1 MNIGRA
7 FFAGVRRVLGAKRY
21 LFLVYLINFC
31 FALIMAI
38 ALAAAIEGS
47 LGSSLA
53 ADNLRDGFDPH
64 WYQGFSAQATG
75 LAATFNPSVVG
86 IGAVFNG
93 LDTFVQG
100 NLFGGYGLIV
110 GAGVLYM
117 VLWTFLSAGFI
128 SVYKRPEEHGSLL
141 QQSAHFFP
149 RFAVLAIMAGVVY
162 WLIFRF
168 IMPWT
173 GNIVSSLTHETID
186 ERIAFSY
193 TLIQYLVIWTL
204 VWLVA
209 MVFDYSKIIT
219 VVEDRGNAL
228 TTPLKALWFVGRHP
242 GRAIGLYIA
251 VGLTWVVILFV
262 YWGIAPGAGQS
273 TITAVAFAFL
283 IGQLYILSRI
293 VTKCLFW
300 ACQTAMYES
309 FQEAGVS
316 VEVA

>member
-1 MNIGRA
+1 MSIGRA
-7 FFAGVRRVLGAKRY
+7 FFAGIRRVLGAKRY
-21 LFLVYLINFC
+21 LFLVYLVNFS

-53 ADNLRDGFDPH
+53 AENLRDGFDPH
-64 WYQGFSAQATG
+64 WFQGFSAQATG

-100 NLFGGYGLIV
+100 DLFGGYGLIV

-117 VLWTFLSAGFI
+117 ILWTFLSAGFI
-128 SVYKRPEEHGSLL
+128 SAYKRPKEYVSLL
-141 QQSAHFFP
+141 QQSARFFP
-149 RFAVLAIMAGVVY
+149 RFAVLALMAGVAY
-162 WLIFRF
+162 WFIFRF

-186 ERIAFSY
+186 ERVAFAY
-193 TLIQYLVIWTL
+193 TLIQYLIIWTL

-242 GRAIGLYIA
+242 GRTMGLYIA
-251 VGLTWVVILFV
+251 LGLAWVVILFA
-262 YWGIAPGAGQS
+262 YWQVAPGAGQA
-273 TITAVAFAFL
+273 TTTAVAFAFL

-293 VTKCLFW
+293 ATKCLFW
-300 ACQTAMYES
+300 AGQTAMYES
-309 FQEAGVS
+309 FQEVEAS
-316 VEVA
+316 AEVA